1 MSSSRS
7 IAAARQKRA
16 NDSQQKMNTSRPV
29 TSIASHNVFSQQYQA
44 QYPQQPHQTNQQQM
58 SSPNNIPIGNKNVRN
73 IQKPQTYKTDR
84 MVQPNVQP
92 NPEQISKI
100 SFSDA
105 VGLITL
111 RLSRLETIVNETSED
126 GSFKSNNTENN
137 INIIHPNMKIIT
149 DEIFENIVNRINLL
163 ESKIITFGAQ
173 IENIMKEMIEV
184 KSVTIENNFTIASFV
199 KETNE
204 RFAIYETALTELENN
219 LQPVSEEIENMD
231 IENNEINNDGC
242 DNVVDNV
249 VDNLV
254 ENVNEVVVSNELD
267 ETSEKVEE

>member
-29 TSIASHNVFSQQYQA
+29 TSIASHNVFSQQYQP
-44 QYPQQPHQTNQQQM
+44 QYPQPIQQPQQM
-58 SSPNNIPIGNKNVRN
+58 PSPNNIPIGNKNVRN
-73 IQKPQTYKTDR
+73 IQKNQGYKSDR
-84 MVQPNVQP
+84 MIQPNMQS

-111 RLSRLETIVNETSED
+111 RLSRLETIVNETIED
-126 GSFKSNNTENN
+126 ESFKSNDTENN
-137 INIIHPNMKIIT
+137 INVIPPNMKLVT

-184 KSVTIENNFTIASFV
+184 KSVTIDNNITLTTFV
-199 KETNE
+199 NETNE
-204 RFAIYETALTELENN
+204 KFVVYENALSELENN
-219 LQPVSEEIENMD
+219 LEPASEQIENMD
-231 IENNEINNDGC
+231 IENHEINND
-242 DNVVDNV
+242 NVVDIVNEV
-249 VDNLV
+249 IVST
-254 ENVNEVVVSNELD
+254 VNEVVVSDEVD

>member
-29 TSIASHNVFSQQYQA
+29 TSIASHNVFSQQYQP
-44 QYPQQPHQTNQQQM
+44 QYPQPPHQTNQPQM
-58 SSPNNIPIGNKNVRN
+58 PSPNNIPIGNKNVRN
-73 IQKPQTYKTDR
+73 IQKPQNYKTDR
-84 MVQPNVQP
+84 TVQPNMQP

-111 RLSRLETIVNETSED
+111 RLSRLETIVNETNED
-126 GSFKSNNTENN
+126 GSFKTNDTESN
-137 INIIHPNMKIIT
+137 INVIPPNMKLIT

-163 ESKIITFGAQ
+163 ESKMITFGAQ
-173 IENIMKEMIEV
+173 IENIMKEMVEV
-184 KSVTIENNFTIASFV
+184 KSVTIENNFTLTTFV
-199 KETNE
+199 NETNE
-204 RFAIYETALTELENN
+204 KFVVYENALSELENN
-219 LQPVSEEIENMD
+219 LQPASEEIENMD
-231 IENNEINNDGC
+231 IENHEINN

-249 VDNLV
+249 VDI
-254 ENVNEVVVSNELD
+254 VNEVIVSTVNEFVVSDELD
-267 ETSEKVEE
+267 ETSEN